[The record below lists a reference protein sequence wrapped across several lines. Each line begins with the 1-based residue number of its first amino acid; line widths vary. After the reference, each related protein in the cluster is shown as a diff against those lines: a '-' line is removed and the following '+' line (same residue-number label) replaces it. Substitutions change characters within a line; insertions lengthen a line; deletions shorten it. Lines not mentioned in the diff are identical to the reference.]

1 MKKRLNDLIRKMNE
15 PKLERVLIIL
25 LPCLAILISV
35 LILLPRITALT
46 KAAAPVKDELSFL
59 PPLPT
64 LTPSPAPTSSVT
76 PEPAPIATLSP
87 LVFAEPEKHRAYDE
101 FMEKHGHEASGLYK
115 LDGKLYYFDELHRQ
129 ADRLGIDVSTY
140 NQGIDWSAVRAQG
153 IDFAILRVGA
163 RGWESGRIYN
173 DDYFLYNLNEAK
185 KAGIDIGVYFY
196 STAVNAAEALEEANY
211 ALEMLNGAELEYP
224 IFIDIEQSG
233 EYPNGRSDRL
243 DKATRALV
251 IDTFCTQIRRNGY
264 RAGVYSGLYYFK
276 SNLDYNHASHYTIW
290 LAAYSRSNHLP
301 YFNERYDMWQ
311 YTDSGIVY
319 GIRSIV
325 DMSVIIE

>member
-1 MKKRLNDLIRKMNE
+1 MNE

-25 LPCLAILISV
+25 LPCLAILISA

-46 KAAAPVKDELSFL
+46 KTAAPVIDEVSFL

-64 LTPSPAPTSSVT
+64 LTPSPAPTSCVT
-76 PEPAPIATLSP
+76 PEPTPIATLSP
-87 LVFAEPEKHRAYDE
+87 IVFAEPERHSAYDE
-101 FMEKHGHEASGLYK
+101 FIEKRGNEASGLYK

-140 NQGIDWSAVRAQG
+140 NHGIDWPAVKAQG
-153 IDFAILRVGA
+153 IDFAILRVGG
-163 RGWESGRIYN
+163 RGWESGLIY
-173 DDYFLYNLNEAK
+173 DDSYFQYNLTEAK
-185 KAGIDIGVYFY
+185 KAGIDVGVYFY

-211 ALEMLNGAELEYP
+211 ALEMLKGAELAYP
-224 IFIDIEQSG
+224 IFIDVEQSG
-233 EYPNGRSDRL
+233 EYPYGRSDRL

-251 IDTFCTQIRRNGY
+251 IDTFCTQIQKCGY
-264 RAGVYSGLYYFK
+264 RAGVYSGLYFFK
-276 SNLDYNHASHYTIW
+276 YNLDYHNASHYTIW

-301 YFNERYDMWQ
+301 YFNERYDLWQ

-319 GIRSIV
+319 GIQSMV
-325 DMSVIIE
+325 DMSVIYETSIRTQVS